1 MPCRTR
7 CDRSVDGACY
17 QQVLTVA
24 LLLSACSPVASG
36 SVAPSLGLTGMAA
49 ASSGV
54 CDAIHKLPDV
64 SAAERVF
71 TNVAH
76 DALHGLA
83 ADTRV
88 DRTSPAR
95 ILETMQTV
103 EADFGRPPDIPTL
116 TADLEALRASADK
129 ALGEI
134 GQGVAGCAA

>member
-1 MPCRTR
+1 MSR
-7 CDRSVDGACY
+7 RSVVSLPAM
-17 QQVLTVA
+17 LMIA
-24 LLLSACSPVASG
+24 LLLSACSLDATG
-36 SVAPSLGLTGMAA
+36 SVGPSLGPAGMEA

-64 SAAERVF
+64 PAAERVF

-83 ADTRV
+83 ADGRV
-88 DRTSPAR
+88 DRTSSAR

-103 EADFGRPPDIPTL
+103 ETDFRRPPDIPTL
-116 TADLEALRASADK
+116 TADLEALRVSADV

-134 GQGVAGCAA
+134 GQEVAGCAA

>member
-1 MPCRTR
+1 M
-7 CDRSVDGACY
+7 
-17 QQVLTVA
+17 LMIA
-24 LLLSACSPVASG
+24 LLLSACSPAASD
-36 SVAPSLGLTGMAA
+36 SVAPSVGAAGMAA

-64 SAAERVF
+64 PAAERVF

-83 ADTRV
+83 ADVRV
-88 DRTSPAR
+88 DRTSSAR

-103 EADFGRPPDIPTL
+103 EADFGRPPDIATL